1 MNYSLNKRAFSC
13 EKCSSI
19 RRVLLIMKFICLFI
33 LLGTLQTMASTSY
46 SQVTMLTLERE
57 NVTVKE
63 VLSIIE
69 KNSEFYFTYSQDQID
84 VNQKTSVK
92 VEGKGINE
100 VLDQLFAGK
109 NVKYTINDR
118 HVVLYKEAADA
129 KTTKK
134 AAIAN
139 SYQQVKTISGKVIDN
154 FGEALIGVN
163 VQVKGT
169 TNGTITAIDGS
180 FNLSNVS
187 DNNILVISYIG
198 YVTQEI
204 RIGTSTS
211 FAITLKE
218 DAQALDEVVVV
229 GYGTQK
235 KHSLTGAVTA
245 INADDI
251 QTTKTENLVNNIQ
264 GKMPGLLIRQK
275 TGEPGEFDNM
285 ISIRGYGDPLV
296 VIDGVT
302 REKSELAQLNSE
314 DIESIS
320 ILKDA
325 SAAIYGMNSAN
336 GVIIVTTKK
345 GAAQKTRVSY
355 SGLFGMKHATGME
368 KTVDA
373 YTFRLMENE
382 MSRNGKKAEVYTQD
396 VLNKYKDG
404 VDGYQD
410 WDWIDM
416 YMNNYA
422 FQTSHT
428 LSVRGGSEKV
438 QYFTSFGYNRDN
450 GLLKS
455 GVQYYERYN
464 FRTNLTAELAKGL
477 KMNVNVSGRWNQ
489 TQRPRE
495 PFVWTFKTLLVNDRG
510 VGPYAMGT
518 TDHFSDIAP
527 ESKNPAALVD
537 KNIDGYRRERGLT
550 YSTDVDLTWK
560 VPFVDGLS
568 VGVLGSFNG
577 YNRNDSELQK
587 SYQLYDYFTNTPTKT
602 VGEDRYKNTMKL
614 YQKLYGRVQANYD
627 NSFGLHNLNVTAV
640 AEMSGGRYDELM
652 GSRKYAGYFSNDI
665 LDQADQGTADN
676 SGYRKETR
684 LAAYLMRANYDY
696 AGKYLLEIVARY
708 DGSYRYAPG
717 HRWAFFPS
725 VSAGWRIS
733 EENFMKDL
741 SFITNLKLRASYGKS
756 GYDAGDPFQYIAG
769 YSQTRHGTDGNY
781 NNNPPI
787 GYVFDGTNQ
796 MIGMRAPGVVLDNLS
811 WVVSKTVNVGLDVEL
826 WNGKLFGTVELFRR
840 KNDGILASRLQDIPN
855 TFGAQFPDENINSN
869 ENRGFELQLGSRGRI
884 GKDWGY
890 NVSANYT
897 FVRAKNLHAEEGEFS
912 SSMSRWLYSKDHRT
926 VNGFWDHNGN
936 GMWIQ
941 KYNGQFSS
949 LSELETAPLYG
960 GSNGN
965 SMMLPGA
972 FRIVDRNGDGVIN
985 MYDMTPDSRSSG
997 RNPPYQFG
1005 LNLGLTYKDF
1015 DLNVLFQGASGY
1027 VIGYAND
1034 DVFGYGSK
1042 TNPTLMKK
1050 YMDRWHTA
1058 NVTDDPY
1065 NPATQWISGKY
1076 PALRRDF
1083 TGTKDNGN
1091 SWGDGAISFWN
1102 PDATYLRLKSVEIG
1116 YTLPKKLTS
1125 KAGIASCRFF
1135 LNGFNLYTWCDSLLK
1150 NADPEREER
1159 DYGASLAYPLMKS
1172 YNIGLNINF

>member
-1 MNYSLNKRAFSC
+1 MNYSLNKRAFSY
-13 EKCSSI
+13 EKCSSL

-46 SQVTMLTLERE
+46 SQVTMLTLEKE
-57 NVTVKE
+57 NVTIQE
-63 VLSIIE
+63 VLSTIE
-69 KNSEFYFTYSQDQID
+69 KSSEFYFTYSQDQID

-92 VEGKGINE
+92 VEGKSINE
-100 VLDQLFAGK
+100 VLDKLFDGK
-109 NVKYTINDR
+109 GVKYTINDR
-118 HVVLYKEAADA
+118 HVVLYKEAANTKATA
-129 KTTKK
+129 KNAAK
-134 AAIAN
+134 A
-139 SYQQVKTISGKVIDN
+139 YQQAKTISGKVIDD
-154 FGEALIGVN
+154 FGEPLIGVN

-169 TNGTITAIDGS
+169 TNGTITGIDGS
-180 FNLSNVS
+180 FNLSNVA
-187 DNNILVISYIG
+187 DNGVLVVSYIG
-198 YVTQEI
+198 YITQEI
-204 RIGTSTS
+204 RVGTSTS

-218 DAQALDEVVVV
+218 DAQALEEVVVV
-229 GYGTQK
+229 GYGVQK
-235 KHSLTGAVTA
+235 KQSLTGAVTA
-245 INADDI
+245 INSDDI
-251 QTTKTENLVNNIQ
+251 KTTKTENLVNNIQ

-302 REKSELAQLNSE
+302 REKEELAQLNSE

-345 GAAQKTRVSY
+345 GVAQKTRVSY

-368 KTVDA
+368 ETVDA
-373 YTFRLMENE
+373 YTFRMMENE
-382 MSRNGKKAEVYTQD
+382 MARNGKKAEVYTQD
-396 VLNKYKDG
+396 VLDKYKNG
-404 VDGYQD
+404 EPGYQD
-410 WDWIDM
+410 WDWLDM
-416 YMNNYA
+416 YMNNSA

-428 LSVRGGSEKV
+428 LSIRGGSEKV

-464 FRTNLTAELAKGL
+464 FRTNLTAELTKEL
-477 KMNVNVSGRWNQ
+477 IMNVKVSGRWDQ

-510 VGPYAMGT
+510 VGPYAMGS
-518 TDHFSDIAP
+518 TDHYSDIKP

-537 KNIDGYRRERGLT
+537 PNMDGYRRERGLT
-550 YSTDVDLTWK
+550 YSADVDLTWK

-568 VGVLGSFNG
+568 LGVLGSFNG
-577 YNRNDSELQK
+577 NNRNNTELQK

-602 VGEDRYKNTMKL
+602 FGEDRYKNTMGIF
-614 YQKLYGRVQANYD
+614 QKLYGRVQANYA
-627 NSFGLHNLNVTAV
+627 NSFDLHNINLTAV
-640 AEMSGGRYDELM
+640 AEMSGSRYDDLM
-652 GSRKYAGYFSNDI
+652 GARKYAGYFSNDI
-665 LDQADQGTADN
+665 LNQGDQGTADN
-676 SGYRKETR
+676 SGYRRETR
-684 LAAYLMRANYDY
+684 LAAYLLRANYDY

-733 EENFMKDL
+733 EEKFMKEL
-741 SFITNLKLRASYGKS
+741 PFITNMKLRGSYGKS
-756 GYDAGDPFQYIAG
+756 GYDAGNAFQYVAG
-769 YSQTRHGTDGNY
+769 YTQAKQ
-781 NNNPPI
+781 NNNPI
-787 GYVFDGTNQ
+787 GYVFDGSNQ
-796 MIGMRAPGVVLDNLS
+796 VIGMQAPGVVLDNLS
-811 WVVSKTVNVGLDVEL
+811 WVVSKTANIGLDVEL

-840 KNDGILASRLQDIPN
+840 KNEGLLASRLQDIPN
-855 TFGAQFPDENINSN
+855 TFGASFPDENINSN
-869 ENRGFELQLGSRGRI
+869 ENRGFELELGTRGKI
-884 GKDWGY
+884 GKDFGY
-890 NVSANYT
+890 TISANYT
-897 FVRAKNLHAEEGEFS
+897 FVREKNLYVEHGEYS
-912 SSMSRWLYSKDHRT
+912 SSMNRWLYGKDHRT
-926 VNGFWDHNGN
+926 IGGFWDHSGG

-941 KYNGQFSS
+941 KYNGQFTS

-972 FRIVDRNGDGVIN
+972 FRIVDQNGDGVIN
-985 MYDMTPDSRSSG
+985 MYDMKPESRRAG
-997 RNPPYQFG
+997 ANPPYQFG
-1005 LNLGLTYKDF
+1005 LNLGFTYKDF
-1015 DLNVLFQGASGY
+1015 DMNVLFQGAAGY

-1065 NPATQWISGKY
+1065 NPATQWISGRY

-1083 TGTKDNGN
+1083 AGTKDNGN

-1102 PDATYLRLKSVEIG
+1102 PDATYLRLKSLEIG
-1116 YTLPKKLTS
+1116 YTLPKKLTT